1 MWLAV
6 LYREMGIASVVGL
19 VFAAVWAVSANG
31 RAMERVK
38 LKQVRRVVFAF
49 LLGRLC
55 CAAVP
60 VSGLLATVRLSLSRR
75 FLCYLRPLQ
84 ELLRIDAKRERAFEV
99 RFVASLHWLA
109 RPRKTLQ
116 CGRRRTPSR
125 MSRQRRA
132 IRSLQSRATMR
143 IGAYSLKNS

>member
-1 MWLAV
+1 MLYLRFFLADFV
-6 LYREMGIASVVGL
+6 ALPCR
-19 VFAAVWAVSANG
+19 F
-31 RAMERVK
+31 
-38 LKQVRRVVFAF
+38 
-49 LLGRLC
+49 
-55 CAAVP
+55 
-60 VSGLLATVRLSLSRR
+60 SGLLATVRLSLSHR
-75 FLCYLRPLQ
+75 FLCLLRPLQ